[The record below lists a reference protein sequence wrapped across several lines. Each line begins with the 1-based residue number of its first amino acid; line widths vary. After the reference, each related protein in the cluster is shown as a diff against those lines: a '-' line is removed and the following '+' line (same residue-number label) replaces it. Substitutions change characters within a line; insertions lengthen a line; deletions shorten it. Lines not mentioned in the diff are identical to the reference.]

1 MQTASQIDQAWTLI
15 YNPPFETSSE
25 HFTFHMRLDKWLKVS
40 RLIKRRTVAQMA
52 CDQGRVYVNDR
63 PAKSSLV
70 LKIDDVVHLE
80 LGSRAVTV
88 KVLAVP
94 EGAVPAQDASTLY
107 EVMEELRRQAEVLEW
122 LE

>member
-1 MQTASQIDQAWTLI
+1 
-15 YNPPFETSSE
+15 
-25 HFTFHMRLDKWLKVS
+25 
-40 RLIKRRTVAQMA
+40 MA